1 MRDET
6 DFLALDF
13 LESSSA
19 ETARRLALG
28 ALDEKGD
35 RAQSVEIV
43 PCWLVAFFHRPL
55 LQARILDDCTTRL
68 VFRQGA

>member
-1 MRDET
+1 MGDEA

-19 ETARRLALG
+19 EMARRLALG
-28 ALDEKGD
+28 ALDQKGD

-43 PCWLVAFFHRPL
+43 PWRVVAFFHLAL
-55 LQARILDDCTTRL
+55 LQAKTPGDCTMRL